1 MLSAMILAA
10 GRGQRLAPVTDKTPK
25 PLLDVGGKALIDH
38 HLDALR
44 AAGIT
49 HVVVNVAHLGD
60 HIIEHLHEARPDSM
74 EVLISQ
80 EPEGALETGGGIL
93 QAVNKIKTDPF
104 LVLNGDVITDLDL
117 STLPTGIADLAH
129 LVLVPNPDHHPAG
142 DFFLDQDRVRPPDE
156 GKDQSPLTYS
166 GIGVFQKA
174 LFSKCRPGR
183 FPLGPLL
190 HDAARE
196 DRLSGQI
203 YRGRWIDVGTPE
215 RLERARLEIRV
226 P

>member
-38 HLDALR
+38 HLDALQ

-60 HIIEHLHEARPDSM
+60 QIIEHLRKLSSDSID
-74 EVLISQ
+74 VLISQ
-80 EPEGALETGGGIL
+80 EPEGALETGGGIF
-93 QAVNKIKTDPF
+93 QAVDKIKTDPF

-117 STLPTGIADLAH
+117 ATLPTGIADLAH
-129 LVLVPNPDHHPAG
+129 LVLVPNPDHHPEG
-142 DFFLDQDRVRPPDE
+142 DFLLDQDRVRPPD
-156 GKDQSPLTYS
+156 GCKGQSLLTYS

-190 HDAARE
+190 HHAARE
-196 DRLSGQI
+196 DRLSGRI
-203 YRGRWIDVGTPE
+203 YRGQWIDVGTLE
-215 RLERARLEIRV
+215 RLERARSEMRV